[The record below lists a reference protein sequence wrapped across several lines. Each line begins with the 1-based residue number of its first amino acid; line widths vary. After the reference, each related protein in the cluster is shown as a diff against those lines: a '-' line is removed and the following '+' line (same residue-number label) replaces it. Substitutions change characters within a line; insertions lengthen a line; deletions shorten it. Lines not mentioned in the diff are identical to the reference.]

1 MAKKPKA
8 AKKPSFNIEDLLNFL
23 NNPKVKAGL
32 NLTEGKL
39 NSQDVMGLTG
49 GGQSAAAPYS
59 GVIAGAANNKVKTD
73 MDFAKGIADFALP
86 ISEGVRLSQG
96 KSEPLDPL
104 YAALAFAPFGKVAKK
119 LKNARSGTKLLLDG
133 LNSGSKMGRNM
144 TNQQFSGSTDYTYS
158 PLEVLL
164 MQLSGK

>member
-1 MAKKPKA
+1 MAKKPT
-8 AKKPSFNIEDLLNFL
+8 KKPSFDIGDLLNFL

-73 MDFAKGIADFALP
+73 MNFAKGVADFALP
-86 ISEGVRLSQG
+86 ISEGIRLAQG
-96 KSEPLDPL
+96 KSQPMDPL
-104 YAALAFAPFGKVAKK
+104 YAALAFAPYGKIAKK
-119 LKNARSGTKLLLDG
+119 LKNARSGTKLLLDS
-133 LNSGSKMGRNM
+133 LKSGSKTGRNVV
-144 TNQQFSGSTDYTYS
+144 NQGMSGSTDYTYS

>member
-1 MAKKPKA
+1 MAKKP
-8 AKKPSFNIEDLLNFL
+8 AKKPSFDIGDLLNFL

-49 GGQSAAAPYS
+49 GGYQSKVAPYS
-59 GVIAGAANNKVKTD
+59 GVIADAANNKVKTD
-73 MDFAKGIADFALP
+73 FNFAKGVADFALP

-104 YAALAFAPFGKVAKK
+104 WAALAFAPYGKVAKK

-133 LNSGSKMGRNM
+133 LNSGSKMGRNLV
-144 TNQQFSGSTDYTYS
+144 NQGMSGSTDYTYS

>member
-1 MAKKPKA
+1 MAKKPT
-8 AKKPSFNIEDLLNFL
+8 KKPSFNIEDLLNFL

-49 GGQSAAAPYS
+49 GGNQSKVAPYS
-59 GVIAGAANNKVKTD
+59 GVIADAVNNKVKTD
-73 MDFAKGIADFALP
+73 FNLAKGVADFALP
-86 ISEGVRLSQG
+86 ISEGIRLAQG
-96 KSEPLDPL
+96 KSEPMDPL
-104 YAALAFAPFGKVAKK
+104 YAALAFAPYGKIAKK
-119 LKNARSGTKLLLDG
+119 VKNARSGTKLLLDS
-133 LNSGSKMGRNM
+133 LKSGSKMGRNM